1 MPLIK
6 NTGTKPEQ
14 SGKQQ
19 VAIRPS
25 VGDFSFKEG
34 ITMIKKLSY
43 VAGIVSVAGVLSACS
58 TTHGGYASNDRYA
71 SDPCGD
77 KYHQNTYSSYN
88 STENEASGAQAQ
100 ANVDTSAQTQA
111 GGDQVAIPL
120 YEERVNVSKQSIPGQ
135 VQIRK
140 FTTTETVNVPVELR
154 HEHVVVER
162 VPAGQGGSE
171 SQWSGAPFQD
181 KYITIQVQEEQPL
194 VQKQTVQTG
203 EVIARKDSQMQR
215 INVQQQVR
223 KEDVQIDRNGNTAN
237 VEFRGNFNE
246 AAGAQT
252 PQQQQQD
259 QQQQQQ
265 QQDQD
270 QQK

>member
-1 MPLIK
+1 
-6 NTGTKPEQ
+6 
-14 SGKQQ
+14 
-19 VAIRPS
+19 
-25 VGDFSFKEG
+25 
-34 ITMIKKLSY
+34 MIKKLTY
-43 VAGIVSVAGVLSACS
+43 VAGIVSVAGILSACS
-58 TTHGGYASNDRYA
+58 TTRSGYASNDRYA
-71 SDPCGD
+71 NDPCGD

-88 STENEASGAQAQ
+88 STENEASGAQI
-100 ANVDTSAQTQA
+100 DTSAQSQQSQSWQGSQS

-120 YEERVNVSKQSIPGQ
+120 FEERVNVGKQAIPGQ

-162 VPAGQGGSE
+162 VPAGQGGAA
-171 SQWSGAPFQD
+171 SQDAGAAFQD
-181 KYITIQVQEEQPL
+181 KSITIQVQQEQPL

-215 INVQQQVR
+215 VNVQQQVR

-252 PQQQQQD
+252 PQQQQQ
-259 QQQQQQ
+259 QQL
-265 QQDQD
+265 QDKQDRDNDADRD